1 MTTEIF
7 GEVISSY
14 PASQGV
20 EDGFLVAAPADLV
33 ARAGIKAPVFLSIGL
48 AYALGYPDGDEA
60 QGRIEVRNVLYLTAA
75 SFRAGDPNDRMRTD
89 IRYASRDGDMLRVW
103 AVLDGAGVT
112 IMLPE
117 DY

>member
-1 MTTEIF
+1 MTAATF

-14 PASQGV
+14 PTNQGV
-20 EDGFLVAAPADLV
+20 EDGFLVAAPTDLV
-33 ARAGIKAPVFLSIGL
+33 ARAGIKAPVFLSVGL
-48 AYALGYPDGDEA
+48 AYAIGDPEADPD
-60 QGRIEVRNVLYLTAA
+60 QWRIEVRNVLYLTAS
-75 SFRAGDPNDRMRTD
+75 SFRAGDPDDRMRTD
-89 IRYASRDGDMLRVW
+89 IRYAARSGNMLRVW